1 MNVARDR
8 LVGIYL
14 VIASAVLWSTAGLFV
29 RMADMDVWSLVAW
42 RSAFSVI
49 TLGAFMLVRTTTV
62 RRRPAK
68 TFGLPGVVACLVSA
82 VTAISYIV
90 SLQWTT
96 VANVMTVYAALPFVA
111 TGIAFVWLRDQVTR
125 RFVIA
130 GCAAFIGVAISVGAA
145 VSATDILGVLAAL
158 VMTVG
163 CAIQIVI
170 TKRFPSM
177 DSTMM
182 TVYAA
187 LVCFCVSLPLMQ
199 VSLPSPTQLF
209 ACAFYGVL
217 TTGVGYIL
225 LLLGSRRIGSG
236 EAGLLSMLDVVLGPL
251 WVLLFYNEHIS
262 LPVLAGGT
270 IVLAAVIWYLIGD
283 PKTMGAAVSTSA

>member
-1 MNVARDR
+1 MNVAGDR

-62 RRRPAK
+62 RPRPAK

-111 TGIAFVWLRDQVTR
+111 TGIAFVWLRDQVTC

-163 CAIQIVI
+163 CATQIVI

-187 LVCFCVSLPLMQ
+187 LVCLCVSLPLMQ